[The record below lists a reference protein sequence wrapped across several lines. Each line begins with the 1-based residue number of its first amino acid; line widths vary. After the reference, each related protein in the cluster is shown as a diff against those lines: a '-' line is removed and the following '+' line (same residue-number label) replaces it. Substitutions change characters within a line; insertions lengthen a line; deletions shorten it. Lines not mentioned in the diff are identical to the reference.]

1 MSAAPLAVHNGR
13 RLGIDVNVTNTDYAV
28 VVDVP
33 GGVKCAFQVM
43 LTNASTSLT
52 TATWGLFSAA
62 SGSGTILA
70 NGVNSLTSLTAAAKV
85 IHVNGT
91 DTATLTAQET
101 TSGSGRSI
109 LYFRVG
115 TAQGG
120 AATVDLYVRAIPLP
134 TSAAQ

>member
-1 MSAAPLAVHNGR
+1 MSAAPLAGHNGR
-13 RLGIDVNVTNTDYAV
+13 RLGIDANSATTDYAI

-33 GGVKCAFQVM
+33 GGVKCAFQVV

-52 TATWGLFSAA
+52 TATWGLFS
-62 SGSGTILA
+62 STGGSGTILA

-85 IHVNGT
+85 IHINGT
-91 DTATLTAQET
+91 DTATLTAQES
-101 TSGSGRSI
+101 TSGAGRSI
-109 LYFRVG
+109 LYLRIG

-120 AATVDLYVRAIPLP
+120 AATFDCYVRAIQLP